1 MAIHIFDTTGEAYD
15 ACQCDESVNKGD
27 ILFIP
32 SEGVVG
38 LADTWPIAITKAYG
52 DLHTATAASEL
63 EGDAAILAT
72 VKYLTDA
79 HLVEKHKR
87 MSLVDVQGDALIVQ
101 RPGAGRITIADRYG
115 DPLDHFTIEEFD
127 QILLE
132 GREVHNNQLIINW

>member
-79 HLVEKHKR
+79 HLVEKRKR
-87 MSLVDVQGDALIVQ
+87 MALVDVQGDQLTIK
-101 RPGAGRITIADRYG
+101 RPGNGDITICEG
-115 DPLDHFTIEEFD
+115 SCPLDTFTIEEFD